1 MTGFLKPDT
10 YDRVLACA
18 ESHACN
24 RVPYLTDMTGFLKPD
39 TYDRVPYLMDMT
51 GLCNLSPKTFGSCIT
66 VGFSNTPAHAKDLRL
81 QEPVGHMS
89 TLFGVIHMG

>member
-1 MTGFLKPDT
+1 MLEYDRVPYLTDMTGFLKPNT
-10 YDRVLACA
+10 YDRVL
-18 ESHACN
+18 
-24 RVPYLTDMTGFLKPD
+24 YLADMTGFLKPD

-81 QEPVGHMS
+81 QEPVVHIS